1 MKFNKKKPARTFTV
15 GQGIHIK
22 DCGEVFLSDDEQ
34 ITFKS
39 GNSEY
44 DVCKKDW
51 GYYATPSVNGRLKN
65 FGFETYLVINKDSK
79 MKYVLMVHS
88 DKTNQFNDYLKTENL
103 AILQRLD
110 N

>member
-44 DVCKKDW
+44 DVCN
-51 GYYATPSVNGRLKN
+51 ASRRV
-65 FGFETYLVINKDSK
+65 
-79 MKYVLMVHS
+79 
-88 DKTNQFNDYLKTENL
+88 
-103 AILQRLD
+103 
-110 N
+110 